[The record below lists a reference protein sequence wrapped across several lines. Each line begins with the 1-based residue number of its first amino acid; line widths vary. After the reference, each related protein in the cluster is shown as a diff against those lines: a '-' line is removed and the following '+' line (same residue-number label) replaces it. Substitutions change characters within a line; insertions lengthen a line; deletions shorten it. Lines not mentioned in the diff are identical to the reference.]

1 MVAMVASSEESAN
14 VPSMTMAETATS
26 EDEYESA
33 MSDNWLDVITGVKG
47 FDFSVEL
54 FLDESSLFLSLALSD
69 VFFLALDLAS
79 EESVVPS
86 SAESDASAPVD
97 CADVC
102 ACG

>member
-1 MVAMVASSEESAN
+1 
-14 VPSMTMAETATS
+14 MTMAETATS

-33 MSDNWLDVITGVKG
+33 MSDNWLDVITGVEG

-69 VFFLALDLAS
+69 VFVLAVDLAS
-79 EESVVPS
+79 EEAVGPS
-86 SAESDASAPVD
+86 SADANASAPVD

>member
-1 MVAMVASSEESAN
+1 
-14 VPSMTMAETATS
+14 
-26 EDEYESA
+26 
-33 MSDNWLDVITGVKG
+33 MSDNWLDVITGKWEG

-86 SAESDASAPVD
+86 SARIQRIGPGRLCRCLRLRLSSPQSHAMGDEQ
-97 CADVC
+97 ADD
-102 ACG
+102 